1 MDGHVAGLCALEGVS
16 SVRQLGQQVFRAFL
30 AAFYQ
35 YLELDGNRMFPFLP
49 DGRTRRPDKRWPK
62 GRHSFQGWFHTLYG
76 FEAGPVADYA
86 AACALYRLADNW
98 HGPREPGAPEDEHRP
113 ADNLLIVA
121 RERMERALLARQGEF
136 EVLVGIVSETMAL
149 DERIAELV
157 TRHGGLR
164 WARSIHNGKRE
175 PYGMATFPSLPVAIE
190 ALALRG
196 EEEVRFMDAGQ
207 DWQRFFNP
215 GMHRLMS
222 VL

>member
-1 MDGHVAGLCALEGVS
+1 
-16 SVRQLGQQVFRAFL
+16 
-30 AAFYQ
+30 
-35 YLELDGNRMFPFLP
+35 
-49 DGRTRRPDKRWPK
+49 
-62 GRHSFQGWFHTLYG
+62 
-76 FEAGPVADYA
+76 
-86 AACALYRLADNW
+86 
-98 HGPREPGAPEDEHRP
+98 
-113 ADNLLIVA
+113 LLIVA
-121 RERMERALLARQGEF
+121 RERMESALLSRQGEF
-136 EVLVGIVSETMAL
+136 EVLVGIVSETMAP